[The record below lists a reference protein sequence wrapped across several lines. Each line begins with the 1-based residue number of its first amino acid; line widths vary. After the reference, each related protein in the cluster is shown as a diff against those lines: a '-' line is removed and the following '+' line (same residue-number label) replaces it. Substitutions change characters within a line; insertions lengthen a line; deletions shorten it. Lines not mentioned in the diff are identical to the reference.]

1 MSGSYGN
8 KKSRAATTTIT
19 TTTTTITTTTTVKW
33 HAKQQ
38 RAKKLWALTSIL
50 ISTVGAV

>member
-1 MSGSYGN
+1 MPGSYGN
-8 KKSRAATTTIT
+8 KKSRAA
-19 TTTTTITTTTTVKW
+19 TTTITTTTTVKW

>member
-19 TTTTTITTTTTVKW
+19 TTTTTVKW